1 MANGHSPLD
10 QFIIKPIIDLP
21 ELYGFN
27 VDFTNSSAVM
37 VLATLTVIFLFS
49 IGMRGRALIPSK
61 LQSVT
66 EITYQFV
73 ASTLKDNCGN
83 EGRQYFPFIFT
94 LFMFILACNLF
105 GMLPY
110 SFTATSHLVVTL
122 ALSMVVFLGVIA
134 IALIK
139 HGLHFFSFFLPAG
152 TPLWMAPMMIVIEV
166 LSFVSRPVSLAI
178 RLAANMMAGHIMM
191 KIVAGFVI
199 MLGAVFGL
207 LPFVLLII
215 FTGFEIGI
223 AVLHAYIFTVLTCV
237 YLNDAIHLH

>member
-1 MANGHSPLD
+1 MAKGHSPLD
-10 QFIIKPIIDLP
+10 QFIIKPLIDLP
-21 ELYGFN
+21 PLYGYN

-37 VLATLTVIFLFS
+37 VLATLSVIFFLTL
-49 IGMRGRALIPSK
+49 GMRGRALIPSK

-66 EITYQFV
+66 ELTYQFI
-73 ASTLKDNCGN
+73 ASTVKDNCGN

-94 LFMFILACNLF
+94 LFMFVLFCNLF
-105 GMLPY
+105 GMIPY
-110 SFTATSHLVVTL
+110 SFTATSHIIVTF
-122 ALSMVVFLGVIA
+122 ALSMVVFIGVIL
-134 IALIK
+134 IALAR

-152 TPLWMAPMMIVIEV
+152 TPWWMAPMMVIIEL

-178 RLAANMMAGHIMM
+178 RLAANMMAGHIML

-207 LPFVLLII
+207 LPLALLII